1 MLFKVDLRPHMP
13 SYSRSRWLK
22 YAALLLVALLAG
34 ACGLSDDDT
43 DSAIDTV
50 RIAARTDVPAGT
62 KIVIAEQNSTQSL
75 PWNLAN
81 AGKDTSYEI
90 EFADFN
96 GGAAVIE
103 ALRSGAADVGSI
115 GEAPVPIAVDS
126 GVTDLVTVGLQANPG
141 TSGGYYLVAKPNSGV
156 TKIEDLRG
164 KRVAYPPGSGRH
176 MITAALL
183 KQHGLDL
190 RTDVQPVEL
199 AGAEVVPTFA
209 AGAVDAAI
217 VLGNQYFQLGEPPI
231 LGDGKGINTGIQ
243 SLIVH
248 KDVLDN
254 PAKVA
259 AIGDYVG
266 RAAAANNWKDT
277 HAERWINEYYVK
289 QQGITFDQGKKLYD
303 EDGLAPYYPIDAGST
318 ALFQTVADGLFD
330 TGTTKTKVDVK
341 PYVDGRYND
350 IVNAQNELDGVKPKS
365 LKS

>member
-1 MLFKVDLRPHMP
+1 MKSL
-13 SYSRSRWLK
+13 SRQRWKLP
-22 YAALLLVALLAG
+22 ALLAVSLLVA
-34 ACGLSDDDT
+34 ACGLSNDEA
-43 DSAIDTV
+43 SNAIDSV
-50 RIAARTDVPAGT
+50 EIASTTDVPGGT
-62 KIVIAEQNSTQSL
+62 KLVVAEQNATQSL

-81 AGKDTSYEI
+81 AGKDAPYSV
-90 EFADFN
+90 EFADFS

-126 GVTDLVTVGLQANPG
+126 GVTDLVTIGLQANPG
-141 TSGGYYLVAKPNSGV
+141 TSGGYFLVAKPNSGV

-190 RTDVQPVEL
+190 KHDVQPVEL

-217 VLGNQYFQLGEPPI
+217 VLGNQYYQLGEPPI
-231 LGDGKGINTGIQ
+231 LGDGTGINTGIQ
-243 SLIVH
+243 SLIVR
-248 KDVLDN
+248 KDILDD
-254 PAKVA
+254 PVKAA

-266 RAAAANNWKDT
+266 RAIAANNWKDS
-277 HAERWINEYYVK
+277 HADEWIDEYYVK
-289 QQGITFDQGKKLYD
+289 QQGITFDQGKKLYE
-303 EDGLAPYYPIDAGST
+303 EDGVASYYPIDAAST
-318 ALFQTVADGLFD
+318 ALFQTVADGLYD
-330 TGTTKTKVDVK
+330 TGTTKTHVDLK

-350 IVNAQNELDGVKPKS
+350 IVRAQNELNGVTPKPINF
-365 LKS
+365 

>member
-1 MLFKVDLRPHMP
+1 MP
-13 SYSRSRWLK
+13 FGGRARRGS
-22 YAALLLVALLAG
+22 AVLLLLPLLLS
-34 ACGLSDDDT
+34 ACGLSDDEAGG
-43 DSAIDTV
+43 AIDTV
-50 RIAARTDVPAGT
+50 KIAAKTEVPAGT
-62 KIVIAEQNSTQSL
+62 KLVIAEQNGTQSL

-81 AGKDTSYEI
+81 AGQGTPYEVD
-90 EFADFN
+90 FADFS

-126 GVTDLVTVGLQANPG
+126 GVTDLVTIGLQANPG
-141 TSGGYYLVAKPNSGV
+141 TSGGYYLVARPDSGV
-156 TKIEDLRG
+156 KTIEDLRG

-176 MITAALL
+176 MVTAGLL
-183 KQHGLDL
+183 KRHGLDL

-209 AGAVDAAI
+209 AGAVEAAI
-217 VLGNQYFQLGEPPI
+217 VLGNQYYQLGEPPI

-243 SLIVH
+243 TLIVRR
-248 KDVLDN
+248 DVLDD

-266 RAAAANNWKDT
+266 RAVAANNWKDT
-277 HAERWINEYYVK
+277 HADQWIDEYYVK
-289 QQGITFDQGKKLYD
+289 VQGITFEQGKKLYE
-303 EDGLAPYYPIDAGST
+303 EDGVASYYPIDADST
-318 ALFQTVADGLFD
+318 ALFQTVADGLHE
-330 TGTTKTKVDVK
+330 TGTIKGGVEVK

-350 IVNAQNELDGVKPKS
+350 IVNAQNELDSVTPKS

>member
-1 MLFKVDLRPHMP
+1 MSKTPRV
-13 SYSRSRWLK
+13 RWKL
-22 YAALLLVALLAG
+22 AALVALSLLTA
-34 ACGLSDDDT
+34 ACGLSDDEDN
-43 DSAIDTV
+43 SAIDSV
-50 RIAARTDVPAGT
+50 RIASKGDVPAGT
-62 KIVIAEQNSTQSL
+62 KLVIAEQNDTQSL

-81 AGKDTSYEI
+81 AGKDAPYSV
-90 EFADFN
+90 EFADFS

-141 TSGGYYLVAKPNSGV
+141 TSGGYFLVARPNSGI

-183 KQHGLDL
+183 KQHGLNL
-190 RTDVQPVEL
+190 KHDVQPVEL
-199 AGAEVVPTFA
+199 AGSEVVPTFA

-217 VLGNQYFQLGEPPI
+217 VLGNQYYQLGEPPI
-231 LGDGKGINTGIQ
+231 LGDGTGINTGIQ
-243 SLIVH
+243 SVIVR
-248 KDVLDN
+248 KDILDD

-266 RAAAANNWKDT
+266 RAVAANNWKDS
-277 HAERWINEYYVK
+277 HVDQWIDEYYVK
-289 QQGITFDQGKKLYD
+289 QQGITFDQGKKLYE
-303 EDGLAPYYPIDAGST
+303 EDGLAAYYPIDGAST
-318 ALFQTVADGLFD
+318 GLFQKVADGLYD
-330 TGTTKTKVDVK
+330 TGTTKTHVDIK

-350 IVNAQNELDGVKPKS
+350 IVNAQNQLDGVTPKPINA
-365 LKS
+365 

>member
-1 MLFKVDLRPHMP
+1 MP
-13 SYSRSRWLK
+13 FAGRVRRRW
-22 YAALLLVALLAG
+22 AALLLVPLLLS
-34 ACGLSDDDT
+34 ACGLSEDEA

-50 RIAARTDVPAGT
+50 KIAAKTEVPPGT
-62 KIVIAEQNSTQSL
+62 KLIIAEQNGTQSL

-81 AGKDTSYEI
+81 AGQGTPYEVD
-90 EFADFN
+90 FADFS

-126 GVTDLVTVGLQANPG
+126 GVTDLVTIGLQANPG
-141 TSGGYYLVAKPNSGV
+141 TSGGYYLVARPDSGV
-156 TKIEDLRG
+156 RTIEDLRG

-176 MITAALL
+176 MVTAGLL
-183 KQHGLDL
+183 KRHGLDL

-217 VLGNQYFQLGEPPI
+217 VLGNQYYQLGEPPI

-243 SLIVH
+243 TLIVRR
-248 KDVLDN
+248 DVLDD

-266 RAAAANNWKDT
+266 RAVAANNWKDT
-277 HAERWINEYYVK
+277 HADQWIDQYYVK
-289 QQGITFDQGKKLYD
+289 VQGITFDQGKKLYE
-303 EDGLAPYYPIDAGST
+303 EDGIASYYPIDADST
-318 ALFQTVADGLFD
+318 ALFQTVADGLHE
-330 TGTTKTKVDVK
+330 TGTIKGRVDVK

-350 IVNAQNELDGVKPKS
+350 IVTAQNELDSVTPKS

>member
-1 MLFKVDLRPHMP
+1 MP
-13 SYSRSRWLK
+13 FGGRARRGS
-22 YAALLLVALLAG
+22 AVLLLLPLLLS
-34 ACGLSDDDT
+34 ACGLSDDEAGG
-43 DSAIDTV
+43 AIDTV
-50 RIAARTDVPAGT
+50 KIAAKTEVPAGT
-62 KIVIAEQNSTQSL
+62 KLVIAEQNGTQSL

-81 AGKDTSYEI
+81 AGQGTPYEVD
-90 EFADFN
+90 FADFS

-126 GVTDLVTVGLQANPG
+126 GVTDLVTIGLQANPG
-141 TSGGYYLVAKPNSGV
+141 TSGGYYLVARPDSGV
-156 TKIEDLRG
+156 KTIEDLRG

-176 MITAALL
+176 MVTAGLL
-183 KQHGLDL
+183 KRHGLDL

-209 AGAVDAAI
+209 AGAVEAAI
-217 VLGNQYFQLGEPPI
+217 VLGNQYYQLGEPPI

-243 SLIVH
+243 TLIVRR
-248 KDVLDN
+248 DVLDD

-266 RAAAANNWKDT
+266 RAVAANNWKDT
-277 HAERWINEYYVK
+277 HADQWIDEYYVK
-289 QQGITFDQGKKLYD
+289 VQGITFEQGKKLYE
-303 EDGLAPYYPIDAGST
+303 EDGVASYYPIDADST
-318 ALFQTVADGLFD
+318 ALFQTVADGLHE
-330 TGTTKTKVDVK
+330 TGTIKGRVEVK

-350 IVNAQNELDGVKPKS
+350 IVNAQNELDSVTPKS

>member
-1 MLFKVDLRPHMP
+1 MPFGGRALRG
-13 SYSRSRWLK
+13 S
-22 YAALLLVALLAG
+22 AALLLIPLLLS
-34 ACGLSDDDT
+34 ACGLSDDEAGG
-43 DSAIDTV
+43 AIDTV
-50 RIAARTDVPAGT
+50 EIAAKTEVPAGT
-62 KIVIAEQNSTQSL
+62 KLVIAEQNGTQSL

-81 AGKDTSYEI
+81 AGQGTPYEVD
-90 EFADFN
+90 FADFS

-126 GVTDLVTVGLQANPG
+126 GVTDLVTIGLQANPG
-141 TSGGYYLVAKPNSGV
+141 TSGGYYLVARPDSGV
-156 TKIEDLRG
+156 KTIGDLRG

-176 MITAALL
+176 MVTAGLL
-183 KQHGLDL
+183 KRHGLDL

-217 VLGNQYFQLGEPPI
+217 VLGNQYYQLGEPPI

-243 SLIVH
+243 TLIVRR
-248 KDVLDN
+248 DVLDD
-254 PAKVA
+254 PAKAA

-266 RAAAANNWKDT
+266 RAVAANNWKDT
-277 HAERWINEYYVK
+277 HADQWIDEYYVK
-289 QQGITFDQGKKLYD
+289 VQGITFDQGKKLYD
-303 EDGLAPYYPIDAGST
+303 EDGIASYYPIDADST
-318 ALFQTVADGLFD
+318 ALFQTVADGLHE
-330 TGTTKTKVDVK
+330 TGTIKGRVDVT

-350 IVNAQNELDGVKPKS
+350 IVTAQNELDSVTPKS

>member
-1 MLFKVDLRPHMP
+1 MLLVP
-13 SYSRSRWLK
+13 
-22 YAALLLVALLAG
+22 LLLS
-34 ACGLSDDDT
+34 ACGLSEDEA

-50 RIAARTDVPAGT
+50 KIAAKTEVPPGT
-62 KIVIAEQNSTQSL
+62 KLVIAEQNGTQSL

-81 AGKDTSYEI
+81 AGQGTPYEVD
-90 EFADFN
+90 FADFS

-126 GVTDLVTVGLQANPG
+126 GVTDLVTIGLQANPG
-141 TSGGYYLVAKPNSGV
+141 TSGGYYLVARPDSGV
-156 TKIEDLRG
+156 RTIEDLRG

-176 MITAALL
+176 MVTAGLL
-183 KQHGLDL
+183 KRHGLDL

-217 VLGNQYFQLGEPPI
+217 VLGNQYYQLGEPPI

-243 SLIVH
+243 TLIVRR
-248 KDVLDN
+248 DVLDD

-266 RAAAANNWKDT
+266 RAVAANNWKDT
-277 HAERWINEYYVK
+277 HADQWIDQYYVK
-289 QQGITFDQGKKLYD
+289 VQGITFDQGKKLYE
-303 EDGLAPYYPIDAGST
+303 EDGIASYYPIDADST
-318 ALFQTVADGLFD
+318 ALFQTVADGLHE
-330 TGTTKTKVDVK
+330 TGTIKGRVDVK

-350 IVNAQNELDGVKPKS
+350 IVTAQNELDSVTPKS

>member
-1 MLFKVDLRPHMP
+1 MNPKAQT
-13 SYSRSRWLK
+13 RWK
-22 YAALLLVALLAG
+22 YAALLVIPLLAS
-34 ACGLSDDDT
+34 ACGLSEDDAGN
-43 DSAIDTV
+43 AIDTV
-50 RIAARTDVPAGT
+50 QIATDTEVPPGT
-62 KIVIAEQNSTQSL
+62 AIIVAEQNATQSL

-81 AGKDTSYEI
+81 AGHDASYEV
-90 EFADFN
+90 EFADFS

-141 TSGGYYLVAKPNSGV
+141 TSGGYYLVARPDSGV
-156 TKIEDLRG
+156 SEIEDLRG

-183 KQHGLDL
+183 RQHGLDL
-190 RTDVQPVEL
+190 KTDVQPVEL

-217 VLGNQYFQLGEPPI
+217 VLGNQYYQLGEPPI

-243 SLIVH
+243 TLIVRR
-248 KDVLDN
+248 DVLDD

-266 RAAAANNWKDT
+266 RAVAANNWKDT
-277 HAERWINEYYVK
+277 HSDEWISEYYVK
-289 QQGITFDQGKKLYD
+289 QQGITFDQGKKLYE
-303 EDGLAPYYPIDAGST
+303 EDGIASYYPIEADST
-318 ALFQTVADGLFD
+318 ALFQTVADGLHQ
-330 TGTTKTKVDVK
+330 TGTTKTHIDLT

-350 IVNAQNELDGVKPKS
+350 IVNAQNKLDGITPKS
-365 LKS
+365 LTS